1 HFARECRSKVQRRQ
15 LNATLKK
22 VPDDWEE
29 VSREVTDSRDS
40 DPLGTSSDE
49 EFQFIENVEA
59 LQEAMKDN
67 ASLKTQ
73 AGLLGRTDVRSAF
86 NQKPIP
92 EDVPQAIAARPR
104 TPYPEETSY
113 QQRWDEEVNAITDI
127 LEEQLGSN
135 ASEDKVIPTPTL
147 RRLNA
152 TIGTEHNSLSWTACY
167 DDNCKGK
174 TEPDGNLGNQDDELL
189 KLRKSTIATL
199 ADAQAMIRSRCILR
213 SFAGGIAKS
222 HGRPELTHDTHFSE
236 VSPTTQLRP
245 AEEQFL
251 HGRMAKK
258 VVATFGRRTTV
269 DFGGR
274 HCGNFGTKSW
284 KEEG

>member
-1 HFARECRSKVQRRQ
+1 MELDTTQRRKGKNPRGNKGNKNPKTCYNCGKPGHFARECRSKVQRRQ
-15 LNATLKK
+15 LNSTLKK

-167 DDNCKGK
+167 DDNCKVHELGK
-174 TEPDGNLGNQDDELL
+174 DG
-189 KLRKSTIATL
+189 
-199 ADAQAMIRSRCILR
+199 
-213 SFAGGIAKS
+213 AG
-222 HGRPELTHDTHFSE
+222 
-236 VSPTTQLRP
+236 
-245 AEEQFL
+245 
-251 HGRMAKK
+251 
-258 VVATFGRRTTV
+258 
-269 DFGGR
+269 
-274 HCGNFGTKSW
+274 W
-284 KEEG
+284 